1 MSVCERERACQF
13 FCFIMGDWT
22 LVCFILRTNYME
34 RRPYESMTILNNVE
48 GHDSATPALP
58 LNFKDDF
65 HEGGCL

>member
-1 MSVCERERACQF
+1 
-13 FCFIMGDWT
+13 
-22 LVCFILRTNYME
+22 ME

-65 HEGGCL
+65 HEGGCLWLKISMMEEEMMFEFLLVFEHS

>member
-1 MSVCERERACQF
+1 MCVRERERVNFSVLLWGIGACMF
-13 FCFIMGDWT
+13 Y
-22 LVCFILRTNYME
+22 LRTNYME